1 MNNKIIQN
9 LRSFSSVVWELS
21 KAGTLIVLIIVIV
34 FLLLG
39 DGSGPYVRSVV
50 QNVGELVSIIS
61 SEAII
66 GIALVLLAWF
76 MIPIINKKRY
86 CSKLELS
93 NY

>member
-9 LRSFSSVVWELS
+9 LRSFSSLIWELS
-21 KAGTLIVLIIVIV
+21 KAGILIVLVIVIV

-39 DGSGPYVRSVV
+39 DGSGPYVRSVIL
-50 QNVGELVSIIS
+50 NVGELVSIIS

-76 MIPIINKKRY
+76 MIPKINK
-86 CSKLELS
+86 
-93 NY
+93 

>member
-1 MNNKIIQN
+1 MNNKLIQN
-9 LRSFSSVVWELS
+9 LQTFSSLIWELS
-21 KAGTLIVLIIVIV
+21 RAGILIVLVIVLV

-50 QNVGELVSIIS
+50 LNVGELVSIIS

-76 MIPIINKKRY
+76 MIPKINK
-86 CSKLELS
+86 
-93 NY
+93 

>member
-9 LRSFSSVVWELS
+9 LRNFSSLIWELS
-21 KAGTLIVLIIVIV
+21 KAGTLIVLVIVIV

-50 QNVGELVSIIS
+50 LNVGELVSIIS

-76 MIPIINKKRY
+76 MIPKINK
-86 CSKLELS
+86 
-93 NY
+93 

>member
-9 LRSFSSVVWELS
+9 LRSFSSLVWELS

-39 DGSGPYVRSVV
+39 DGSGSYVRSVV

-76 MIPIINKKRY
+76 MIPKINK
-86 CSKLELS
+86 
-93 NY
+93 

>member
-9 LRSFSSVVWELS
+9 LRSFSSLVWELS

-39 DGSGPYVRSVV
+39 DGSGTYVRSVV

-76 MIPIINKKRY
+76 MIPKINK
-86 CSKLELS
+86 
-93 NY
+93 

>member
-9 LRSFSSVVWELS
+9 LRSFSSLTWELS
-21 KAGTLIVLIIVIV
+21 KAGTLIVLVIVIV

-50 QNVGELVSIIS
+50 LNVGELVSIIS

-76 MIPIINKKRY
+76 MIPKINK
-86 CSKLELS
+86 
-93 NY
+93 

>member
-9 LRSFSSVVWELS
+9 LRSFSSLIWELS
-21 KAGTLIVLIIVIV
+21 KAGTLIVLVIVIV

-50 QNVGELVSIIS
+50 LNVGELVSIIS

-76 MIPIINKKRY
+76 MIPKINK
-86 CSKLELS
+86 
-93 NY
+93 

>member
-9 LRSFSSVVWELS
+9 LRSFSSLVWELS
-21 KAGTLIVLIIVIV
+21 KAATLIVLIILLV

-50 QNVGELVSIIS
+50 RNVGELVSIFS
-61 SEAII
+61 SEAVI

-76 MIPIINKKRY
+76 MIPKINK
-86 CSKLELS
+86 
-93 NY
+93 

>member
-9 LRSFSSVVWELS
+9 LQSFSSLIWELS
-21 KAGTLIVLIIVIV
+21 RAGILIVLITVLV

-50 QNVGELVSIIS
+50 LNVGELVSIIS

-76 MIPIINKKRY
+76 MIPKINK
-86 CSKLELS
+86 
-93 NY
+93 

>member
-1 MNNKIIQN
+1 MNNKITQN
-9 LRSFSSVVWELS
+9 LRSFSSLIWELS
-21 KAGTLIVLIIVIV
+21 KAGTLIVLVIVIV

-50 QNVGELVSIIS
+50 LNVGELVSIIS

-76 MIPIINKKRY
+76 MIPKINK
-86 CSKLELS
+86 
-93 NY
+93 

>member
-9 LRSFSSVVWELS
+9 LRIFSSHVWELS
-21 KAGTLIVLIIVIV
+21 KAPTKKVLIIKQDY
-34 FLLLG
+34 LLLG

-76 MIPIINKKRY
+76 MIPKINK
-86 CSKLELS
+86 
-93 NY
+93 